1 MLLIST
7 KAQAWYTDFIIAMLM
22 FAVTLTI
29 YFVYTTNLSKED
41 INSLNDIVSE
51 AKLVS
56 SSLVSG
62 GYPSDWNNNTVKR
75 IGLTDGNQKI
85 NTAKLRSFANLP
97 YNYSKKILGTVY
109 DYTISFEDVNG
120 TILNIGG
127 FCGKS
132 SSEID
137 IRFDVKAAYYYKEEE
152 LFEDFIVE
160 NFNADIYSYDDPV
173 NDMDAL
179 ISNINNYGLVAI
191 EDPEISPSDWNAYRV
206 GFQDYVSSGGLLMI
220 SGYTSIADGRE
231 MLGVKFYKKS
241 GEASTDQNATVINED
256 DFLSLN
262 TGEKVEF
269 AQAYYVIND
278 SIESENFTRVAK
290 FDDSSFDEEN
300 NAIASWNYGSGSA
313 YYFSDFDAEYFSGN
327 FIQAVQDA
335 TLYWV
340 GGNCIIN
347 MSTANIAN
355 LVNINRFLSYNK
367 ANKVDIAKMV
377 LYLWS

>member
-1 MLLIST
+1 VLLIST
-7 KAQAWYTDFIIAMLM
+7 KAQAWYTDFVIAMLM

-41 INSLNDIVSE
+41 IGSLNDLVSE

-56 SSLVSG
+56 SSLVSE

-85 NTAKLRSFANLP
+85 NSAKLRNFANLP

-109 DYTISFEDVNG
+109 DYTISFEDANG
-120 TILNIGG
+120 TTLNIGG
-127 FCGKS
+127 FCGKT

-179 ISNINNYGLVAI
+179 ISNINDYGLVAI
-191 EDPEISPSDWNAYRV
+191 EDPEISPSNWNAYRV
-206 GFQDYVSSGGLLMI
+206 AFQDYVSSGGLLMI
-220 SGYTSIADGRE
+220 SGYTCTASGRE
-231 MLGVKFYKKS
+231 MLGVKFHKKS
-241 GEASTDQNATVINED
+241 GEASSDQNATVINED

-262 TGEKVEF
+262 IGEKVEF

-290 FDDSSFDEEN
+290 FDDPSFDEEN
-300 NAIASWNYGSGSA
+300 NAIARWNYGSGSV

-355 LVNINRFLSYNK
+355 LVKINRFLSYDK
-367 ANKVDIAKMV
+367 ANKVGITKMV